1 MPRKKR
7 ERNRGRIIRQEMQ
20 DKFLNQWTNNQ
31 ENSYDLKTVS
41 IIFRNENDCLFQILL
56 SEDHIFNGIF
66 LITTYKFSKEE
77 DGTYMLTIEDLED
90 KGWTGF
96 HRDENGS
103 FFIYNYVVKGAIKSS
118 IETLQENGVITKIPA
133 YKKWIDRMIDVK
145 PRRIFFIPDKKEAE
159 VLERPLRTMTP
170 KGERVT
176 VVRSDIVDIGTEI
189 EYEVILLK
197 NGKSLTMDVIEQALA
212 NMALGQWR
220 GSGGYGRVDSYA
232 I

>member
-90 KGWTGF
+90 IHNPRLNTFKEFCEELPQLFDKYKVIVPEEFTY
-96 HRDENGS
+96 HPTDEPLS
-103 FFIYNYVVKGAIKSS
+103 KIKTYNKLIMG
-118 IETLQENGVITKIPA
+118 
-133 YKKWIDRMIDVK
+133 
-145 PRRIFFIPDKKEAE
+145 
-159 VLERPLRTMTP
+159 
-170 KGERVT
+170 
-176 VVRSDIVDIGTEI
+176 
-189 EYEVILLK
+189 
-197 NGKSLTMDVIEQALA
+197 
-212 NMALGQWR
+212 
-220 GSGGYGRVDSYA
+220 
-232 I
+232 